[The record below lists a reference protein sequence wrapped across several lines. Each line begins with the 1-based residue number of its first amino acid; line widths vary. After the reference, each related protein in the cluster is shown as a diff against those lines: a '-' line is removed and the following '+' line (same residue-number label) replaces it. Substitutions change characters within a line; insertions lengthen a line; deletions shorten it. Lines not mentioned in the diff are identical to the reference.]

1 MRLRLLALS
10 ALVTVTLACAGVAG
24 GAERLGW
31 QDLAPPWDDT
41 ADPLQKL
48 RQDLQADF
56 YDLMW
61 ARSII
66 DELKASGSTE
76 SSTPDVGA
84 RPDDVMAEMEAIEG
98 KARAGLE
105 AAGMD
110 IAALV
115 AEAEAFDRML
125 AVYNATLVD
134 ALDGR
139 DVEIPG
145 YALPLEYAGTE
156 ISEFLLVPYVG
167 ACIHVPPPP
176 PNQIVHVRFPEGF
189 ESTGLFTPVLVA
201 GRIAAGHSSR
211 SLSYV
216 DGSADIAFGYSL
228 DATAI
233 EVYDR

>member
-1 MRLRLLALS
+1 M
-10 ALVTVTLACAGVAG
+10 
-24 GAERLGW
+24 
-31 QDLAPPWDDT
+31 
-41 ADPLQKL
+41 
-48 RQDLQADF
+48 
-56 YDLMW
+56 
-61 ARSII
+61 
-66 DELKASGSTE
+66 
-76 SSTPDVGA
+76 GA
-84 RPDDVMAEMEAIEG
+84 RPSDVMAEMEAIEG
-98 KARAGLE
+98 AARAGLE

-110 IAALV
+110 IAALI

-189 ESTGLFTPVLVA
+189 QSAGLFTPGA
-201 GRIAAGHSSR
+201 GRGPHLGGPFEPFALVRGRQRRHRRRATASTPPRSR
-211 SLSYV
+211 STTIRARPSFCGRATGRDRGPPLLRRPRGGAGRRPAAVS
-216 DGSADIAFGYSL
+216 DKGPERFRLRRKGSGIQSRIVMPSAS
-228 DATAI
+228 
-233 EVYDR
+233 ERR

>member
-1 MRLRLLALS
+1 MRLRSLALS
-10 ALVTVTLACAGVAG
+10 ALVAFTLAFAT
-24 GAERLGW
+24 GANAVERLGW
-31 QDLAPPWDDT
+31 EDLAPPFEDT
-41 ADPLQKL
+41 ANPLYRL
-48 RQDLQADF
+48 TGDLQADF

-66 DELKASGSTE
+66 DQMKAAGPTD
-76 SSTPDVGA
+76 SSVADIGASAEDVI
-84 RPDDVMAEMEAIEG
+84 AEMGAIEG
-98 KARAGLE
+98 QARAGLE
-105 AAGMD
+105 AAGVD
-110 IAALV
+110 IAALI
-115 AEAEAFDRML
+115 AEAKTYDRHL
-125 AVYNATLVD
+125 AVHNATLVD

-176 PNQIVHVRFPEGF
+176 LNQIVHVRFPEGF
-189 ESTGLFTPVLVA
+189 ESEGLFTPVLVA
-201 GRIAAGHSSR
+201 GRISAGRSSQ

-216 DGSADIAFGYSL
+216 DGSADIAVGYSL

-233 EVYDR
+233 QIYDR

>member
-1 MRLRLLALS
+1 MRLRPIALS
-10 ALVTVTLACAGVAG
+10 ALVAVTLAFAGVAG
-24 GAERLGW
+24 GTERLGW
-31 QDLAPPWDDT
+31 EDLAPPWDDT

-48 RQDLQADF
+48 PQDLQADF

-66 DELKASGSTE
+66 DELKAPGSAD
-76 SSTPDVGA
+76 SSATDMGA
-84 RPDDVMAEMEAIEG
+84 RPSDVMAGMEAIEG
-98 KARAGLE
+98 EARTNLE

-110 IAALV
+110 VAALI
-115 AEAEAFDRML
+115 AEAEAFDSML
-125 AVYNATLVD
+125 TVYNATLVD
-134 ALDGR
+134 ALGGR

-145 YALPLEYAGTE
+145 YALPLEYDGTE

-189 ESTGLFTPVLVA
+189 RSAGLFTPVLVA
-201 GRIAAGHSSR
+201 GRITVGHSSR

-216 DGSADIAFGYSL
+216 DGSADIAIGYSL

-233 EVYDR
+233 EFYDR